1 MQNHLQISI
10 EIDNLINMKYIQTFE
25 DFIITESASG
35 KRVCIFPGRFQ
46 PFHLGHIAALQRASN
61 EFGVPVIPIQILS
74 KSDKSPFPDNLLEKM
89 GKAIVKEF
97 PFIENYY
104 LYPSNLKTV
113 IPQMVKF
120 IRDTDG
126 YEAIGMGCGSDR
138 VKAYEPQIIYIN
150 SEKSDVH
157 VIQPFELKM
166 VDVRLADGPSGT
178 KVREAIIAGN
188 KEEFEKL
195 TPKSI
200 HDFYNDLKKY
210 LD

>member
-74 KSDKSPFPDNLLEKM
+74 KSDKSPFPDHLLEKM
-89 GKAIVKEF
+89 GKAVAKEF
-97 PFIENYY
+97 SFIENYY

-113 IPQMVKF
+113 TPV
-120 IRDTDG
+120 
-126 YEAIGMGCGSDR
+126 ELS
-138 VKAYEPQIIYIN
+138 
-150 SEKSDVH
+150 
-157 VIQPFELKM
+157 PF
-166 VDVRLADGPSGT
+166 
-178 KVREAIIAGN
+178 
-188 KEEFEKL
+188 
-195 TPKSI
+195 
-200 HDFYNDLKKY
+200 
-210 LD
+210 